1 MSKAGGQGECAGG
14 EDSFCTGKEVCGIL
28 QTSFIWIIH
37 MCITHRIC
45 VSLDVVLEGW
55 GGAGM

>member
-45 VSLDVVLEGW
+45 VSLDVVLEG
-55 GGAGM
+55 